1 MILSRRVSLG
11 GIQLDEIH
19 DAVVIR
25 SVDPGVAHEDVNSV
39 NRLGGFGQR
48 MTGQHWETLEVS
60 VTFAI
65 DIPKTELEARG
76 EVFDAVMAWAKK
88 PGWLKTTTQPG
99 RRMWAEKAVLPGRG
113 DLRNW
118 TADFTIVFR
127 AYGVPFWQE
136 ETPAVLTVDSITS
149 GTRAFEVKGLERTVA
164 NVTAK
169 NISGQTIKDIT
180 ITVGGNAFI
189 FKNINLTASE
199 TLVITHTEDGLLKIR
214 AEATSTSRSVY
225 NLRTKESADDFYV
238 EPGLVAVQVS
248 STRAVKLTVEAA
260 GRWAS

>member
-11 GIQLDEIH
+11 GVQLDEIH

-25 SVDPGVAHEDVNSV
+25 SVDTGVAHEDVNSV

-65 DIPKTELEARG
+65 DIPKTELEARR

-88 PGWLKTTTQPG
+88 PGWLRTTTQPG
-99 RRMWAEKAVLPGRG
+99 RRMWAEKAVLPGPG

-136 ETPAVLTVDSITS
+136 ETPAVLTVESITS

-238 EPGLVAVQVS
+238 EPGQVEVQIS

-260 GRWAS
+260 GRWAT